1 MILLLVFMNE
11 EEEEEISIARDYI
24 LFHSCHVQCRYFSR
38 ACTLTSFFLS
48 LSPYAV
54 VDDDENDVR

>member
-1 MILLLVFMNE
+1 MILLLVYINE

-48 LSPYAV
+48 LSPYTV

>member
-1 MILLLVFMNE
+1 MNE

>member
-1 MILLLVFMNE
+1 MNE

-38 ACTLTSFFLS
+38 RSVLTSFFLS
-48 LSPYAV
+48 LSPYTV